1 MDDWAAAGSGSAAER
16 PGSIAIVREK
26 FKYAFVRLSGPK
38 PAADKKIY
46 VLNAEGGKVP
56 LKLYNRQS
64 QTAGTLVV
72 SADDITNLTVG
83 ATVYAE

>member
-1 MDDWAAAGSGSAAER
+1 M
-16 PGSIAIVREK
+16 
-26 FKYAFVRLSGPK
+26 
-38 PAADKKIY
+38 
-46 VLNAEGGKVP
+46 LNAEGGKVP